1 MTTGRIN
8 QGASCS
14 VTLSRSGNSRASPE
28 ARRYKLLFAPP
39 VLISRSAKHSAVFT
53 GLSREKKYIAI
64 LSLRIDVI
72 SVYKSFLLFGF

>member
-28 ARRYKLLFAPP
+28 ARRYKLLFRAAGLDQP
-39 VLISRSAKHSAVFT
+39 VGETLFGVYES
-53 GLSREKKYIAI
+53 LSREKKYIVI
-64 LSLRIDVI
+64 EYSLSGSTM
-72 SVYKSFLLFGF
+72 SV